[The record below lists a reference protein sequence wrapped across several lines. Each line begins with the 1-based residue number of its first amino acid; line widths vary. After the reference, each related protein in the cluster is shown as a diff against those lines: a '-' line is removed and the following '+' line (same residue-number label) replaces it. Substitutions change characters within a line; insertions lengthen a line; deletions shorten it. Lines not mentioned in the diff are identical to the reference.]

1 MKCVAVLPA
10 RLLPGD
16 YVFSGLHGLLGTV
29 ALVEPGESPN
39 EYVITFTDGR
49 KTVAHKSTFVH
60 IKRNTP

>member
-16 YVFSGLHGLLGTV
+16 YVFSGLQGLLGTV
-29 ALVEPGESPN
+29 ARLEPAPSPH

-49 KTVAHKSTFVH
+49 KTVAHKSTFIH
-60 IKRNTP
+60 IRRQA

>member
-1 MKCVAVLPA
+1 VKCVAVLPA

-16 YVFSGLHGLLGTV
+16 YVFSGLRGLVG
-29 ALVEPGESPN
+29 ALARIEHAQSPN